1 LRRIDAELAGVP
13 LQAEAADP
21 PDAYGQ
27 VLQQLQ
33 ARQQAYHDTLA
44 MEQAVHEKSRHDLQ
58 AARQELSKLQQT
70 LPTFGRSAA
79 AFDRLGAE
87 GFYST
92 LAVEDKR
99 RELLEKQ
106 QDLRSQEAVVAAA
119 ESALEASARKLA
131 QITSSYRS
139 DLQAERMEAQSQL
152 QRLQEETRKLEH
164 KSAWLAL
171 KAPQAGV
178 IKDLATHTVGTVVSA
193 GTVLMSLVPHEEPL
207 QAEVYVKNED
217 VGFVHEGQTVKV
229 KVAAYPFQKYGMLQG
244 TVQHLGP
251 DAAEQGQPAAQA
263 GTART
268 PDASATPRYKALVQ
282 LHEQQLALQGQ
293 AMPLSPGM
301 QVVAEI
307 HLGQRSVMEY
317 LLSPVQKAWHEAG
330 RER

>member
-1 LRRIDAELAGVP
+1 
-13 LQAEAADP
+13 
-21 PDAYGQ
+21 
-27 VLQQLQ
+27 
-33 ARQQAYHDTLA
+33 
-44 MEQAVHEKSRHDLQ
+44 
-58 AARQELSKLQQT
+58 
-70 LPTFGRSAA
+70 
-79 AFDRLGAE
+79 
-87 GFYST
+87 
-92 LAVEDKR
+92 
-99 RELLEKQ
+99 
-106 QDLRSQEAVVAAA
+106 
-119 ESALEASARKLA
+119 
-131 QITSSYRS
+131 
-139 DLQAERMEAQSQL
+139 MEAQSQL

-244 TVQHLGP
+244 TVLHLGP